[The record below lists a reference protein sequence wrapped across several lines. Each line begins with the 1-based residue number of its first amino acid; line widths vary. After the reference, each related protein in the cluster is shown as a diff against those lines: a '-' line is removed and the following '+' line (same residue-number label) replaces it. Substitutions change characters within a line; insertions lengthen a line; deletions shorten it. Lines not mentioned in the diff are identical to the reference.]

1 MGSCVVWVDSVHAK
15 VFKLSVA
22 GVKKK
27 LLQINA
33 DHPNSEE
40 SFFHDVMNEIGEP
53 PERLLIMGSGTAKND
68 FKKFLEKYHKANLLE
83 SLVGVEP
90 LPDANDLQILE
101 ASRKYFKKHSDYSL
115 SM

>member
-22 GVKKK
+22 GVKRKIIH
-27 LLQINA
+27 INA
-33 DHPNSEE
+33 THPNSEE
-40 SFFHDVMNEIGEP
+40 SFFQDVMNEIGEP
-53 PERLLIMGSGTAKND
+53 PERLLIMGSGTTKND
-68 FKKFLEKYHKANLLE
+68 FKKFLEKYHKDNLLE

-90 LPDANDLQILE
+90 LPDVNDLQILE
-101 ASRKYFKKHSDYSL
+101 ASRRYFKKHSDYSL

>member
-22 GVKKK
+22 GVKRKIIH
-27 LLQINA
+27 INA
-33 DHPNSEE
+33 AHPGTEE
-40 SFFHDVMNEIGEP
+40 SFFHDVTSEIGAP
-53 PERLLIMGSGTAKND
+53 PERLLIMGSGPAKNEL
-68 FKKFLEKYHKANLLE
+68 KKYLQKFHYHDLLE

-90 LPDANDLQILE
+90 LPEVTDLQILE
-101 ASRKYFKKHSDYSL
+101 ASRKYFKKHSSYYL